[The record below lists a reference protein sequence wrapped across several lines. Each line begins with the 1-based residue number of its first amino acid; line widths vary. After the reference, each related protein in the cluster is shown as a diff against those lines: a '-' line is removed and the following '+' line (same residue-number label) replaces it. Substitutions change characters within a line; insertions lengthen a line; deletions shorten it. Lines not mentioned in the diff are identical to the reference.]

1 MKFYKF
7 AEVTATN
14 GEIFRTEKI
23 DLVNNIL
30 FKHILLKTKDNIKK
44 MYEEYW
50 NGEIKVT
57 NVKFKNN

>member
-44 MYEEYW
+44 MYEEFW